1 MNWTVVENET
11 KSSALIRVVGVG
23 GAGGNAVNHMVESGI
38 ESVQMICA
46 NTDEQALDT
55 NLAELKITLG
65 TGISNGLGAG
75 GKPEVGRDAAL
86 DDLER
91 IKTLLEGSDMVFV
104 AAGMGG
110 GTGTGAAPIIAR
122 AAKEIGALT
131 VAVVTKPLELEMRD
145 QIADVGLK
153 ELTDEVDSLIAIPN
167 QKLLE
172 VLGREHSLLD
182 AFKQANDVL
191 LGAVRGISDI
201 ITQTGLVNVDFQ
213 DVKTVMSEKGTAMMG
228 TGIANGPSRAKEA
241 ASAAVGSPLLEDINL
256 ENAKGVLVNITAG
269 PDMKTGEIEEVLA
282 LVREFAAQ
290 DATIIHGVAF
300 DDSMGA
306 DIKVTIVATG
316 LGGSASK
323 KMPKNT
329 FEFESVEPILPKP
342 DISHSTREVKKVS
355 SSDLMDS
362 EYLDIPSFVKKQID

>member
-1 MNWTVVENET
+1 
-11 KSSALIRVVGVG
+11 
-23 GAGGNAVNHMVESGI
+23 
-38 ESVQMICA
+38 
-46 NTDEQALDT
+46 
-55 NLAELKITLG
+55 
-65 TGISNGLGAG
+65 
-75 GKPEVGRDAAL
+75 
-86 DDLER
+86 
-91 IKTLLEGSDMVFV
+91 MVFV

-110 GTGTGAAPIIAR
+110 GTGTGAAPIVAR

-269 PDMKTGEIEEVLA
+269 PDMKTGEVEEVLA

-342 DISHSTREVKKVS
+342 YISHSSREVKKVS

>member
-342 DISHSTREVKKVS
+342 DISHSSREVKKVS

>member
-38 ESVQMICA
+38 EGVQMICA

-110 GTGTGAAPIIAR
+110 GTGTGAAPIVAR
-122 AAKEIGALT
+122 AAKEIGA
-131 VAVVTKPLELEMRD
+131 LELEMRD

-282 LVREFAAQ
+282 LVKEFAAQ
-290 DATIIHGVAF
+290 DATIIHGVA
-300 DDSMGA
+300 
-306 DIKVTIVATG
+306 
-316 LGGSASK
+316 
-323 KMPKNT
+323 
-329 FEFESVEPILPKP
+329 
-342 DISHSTREVKKVS
+342 
-355 SSDLMDS
+355 
-362 EYLDIPSFVKKQID
+362 

>member
-38 ESVQMICA
+38 EGVQMICA

-110 GTGTGAAPIIAR
+110 GTGTGAAPIVAR

-213 DVKTVMSEKGTAMMG
+213 DDKTVMS
-228 TGIANGPSRAKEA
+228 TGS
-241 ASAAVGSPLLEDINL
+241 L
-256 ENAKGVLVNITAG
+256 ITTLKHCLN
-269 PDMKTGEIEEVLA
+269 PEIK
-282 LVREFAAQ
+282 
-290 DATIIHGVAF
+290 
-300 DDSMGA
+300 S
-306 DIKVTIVATG
+306 IV
-316 LGGSASK
+316 
-323 KMPKNT
+323 
-329 FEFESVEPILPKP
+329 
-342 DISHSTREVKKVS
+342 
-355 SSDLMDS
+355 
-362 EYLDIPSFVKKQID
+362 KQTV

>member
-23 GAGGNAVNHMVESGI
+23 GAGGNAVNHMVERGI
-38 ESVQMICA
+38 EGVQMICA
-46 NTDEQALDT
+46 NTDEHALDT

-110 GTGTGAAPIIAR
+110 GTGTGAAPSVAR

-131 VAVVTKPLELEMRD
+131 VAVVTKPSELEMRD

-269 PDMKTGEIEEVLA
+269 PDMKTGEVEEVLA
-282 LVREFAAQ
+282 LVKEFAAQ

-329 FEFESVEPILPKP
+329 FGFESVDPILPKP
-342 DISHSTREVKKVS
+342 DAAHSPREVKKVS

>member
-38 ESVQMICA
+38 EGVQMICA

-110 GTGTGAAPIIAR
+110 GTGTGAAPIVAR

-201 ITQTGLVNVDFQ
+201 ITQTGLMNVDFQ
-213 DVKTVMSEKGTAMMG
+213 DVRTVMSEKGTAMMG

-269 PDMKTGEIEEVLA
+269 TDMKTGEVEEVLA
-282 LVREFAAQ
+282 LVKEFAAQ

-342 DISHSTREVKKVS
+342 DISHSSREVKKVS